1 MNKIL
6 KIISFFFSLKYDSPL
21 INLNNRHNTFSL
33 SLSLQNSEEDGITM
47 WDVLQDEEAM
57 EEDAKAV
64 LGNADDKNCS
74 YHSGGNEDFAV
85 LQLSY
90 LGLYWIPGDFS
101 YNITSFNRVIFIN

>member
-1 MNKIL
+1 MFL
-6 KIISFFFSLKYDSPL
+6 DD
-21 INLNNRHNTFSL
+21 RHNTFSL

-74 YHSGGNEDFAV
+74 YHSGGNEDFTA

-90 LGLYWIPGDFS
+90 LGICWIPGDFS
-101 YNITSFNRVIFIN
+101 FNITSFNRVIFIN